1 MGVFGDQ
8 DSIYIGNI
16 YATYLVERS
25 LILADLWYEALL
37 WGSTWNLVDGIK
49 RMENLK
55 DLLDLMGH
63 GEVLAN
69 QRVNGLESG
78 WENI

>member
-1 MGVFGDQ
+1 
-8 DSIYIGNI
+8 
-16 YATYLVERS
+16 
-25 LILADLWYEALL
+25 
-37 WGSTWNLVDGIK
+37 
-49 RMENLK
+49 MENLK

-78 WENI
+78 WEYLEIGWLMNADDCTSSQCFAFSLGISLMFGMMAATSW

>member
-1 MGVFGDQ
+1 
-8 DSIYIGNI
+8 
-16 YATYLVERS
+16 
-25 LILADLWYEALL
+25 
-37 WGSTWNLVDGIK
+37 
-49 RMENLK
+49 MENLK

-78 WENI
+78 WEYLEICELSRFHRAALGLSLLEAFLIWWSPRKTNIIPIKNPS